1 MPERSSADADT
12 EAWRQWLCVSIRD
25 GGISWSGRAVQH
37 NHRHSPM
44 CNCTSEDA
52 PLGAGPESIT
62 PAGSM
67 DSGFTLR
74 APRNDERKVRPTGQI
89 SKSSPAPFAKIFRFT
104 FDPNH
109 FYIVRIPAQHRGAF
123 RDRHERK
130 VGMRWTRVARLTRA
144 LTCGWRSRVV
154 LTPRRWRQVGESNF
168 TNDGGKQARS
178 PRRARRKPLKP
189 LRAGM
194 PGDPGAT
201 VVTNA
206 RAIYSTRAA
215 AGATGTRHSP
225 RPLFRGGRITQN
237 SGASC
242 RGKAKVCLT
251 LAA

>member
-1 MPERSSADADT
+1 MTRERA
-12 EAWRQWLCVSIRD
+12 R
-25 GGISWSGRAVQH
+25 RA
-37 NHRHSPM
+37 NHW
-44 CNCTSEDA
+44 
-52 PLGAGPESIT
+52 
-62 PAGSM
+62 
-67 DSGFTLR
+67 FT
-74 APRNDERKVRPTGQI
+74 
-89 SKSSPAPFAKIFRFT
+89 SPAPFAKIFRFT

-206 RAIYSTRAA
+206 CAYYTSRTRLRVQRAPGIPRSLKGARNSSITRAQRV
-215 AGATGTRHSP
+215 AGMRRRIDLRSSRIQFSFVIPRCAIAHLRM
-225 RPLFRGGRITQN
+225 RPLGAGPESILPAGVMD
-237 SGASC
+237 SG
-242 RGKAKVCLT
+242 
-251 LAA
+251 LARKSSRPGMTAYFSLAV

>member
-1 MPERSSADADT
+1 MRVLRSAIAHRGMTRERA
-12 EAWRQWLCVSIRD
+12 R
-25 GGISWSGRAVQH
+25 RA
-37 NHRHSPM
+37 NHW
-44 CNCTSEDA
+44 
-52 PLGAGPESIT
+52 
-62 PAGSM
+62 
-67 DSGFTLR
+67 FT
-74 APRNDERKVRPTGQI
+74 
-89 SKSSPAPFAKIFRFT
+89 SPAPFAKIFRFT